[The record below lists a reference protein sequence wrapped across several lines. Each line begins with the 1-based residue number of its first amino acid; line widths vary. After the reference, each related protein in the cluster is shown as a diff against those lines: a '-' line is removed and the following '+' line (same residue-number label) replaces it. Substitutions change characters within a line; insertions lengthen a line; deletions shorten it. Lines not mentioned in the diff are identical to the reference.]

1 MHKPGKDEKR
11 RPEGQ
16 DDVPFRVSAAHGE
29 FLKRRLTFHKAHLG
43 FSEEGTGP
51 RRCDSGR
58 CWGTQCCV
66 EGTGEARASQS
77 SWGKLKASMGLADGD
92 VHRADRR
99 TLMADGRTK

>member
-51 RRCDSGR
+51 RR
-58 CWGTQCCV
+58 
-66 EGTGEARASQS
+66 
-77 SWGKLKASMGLADGD
+77 
-92 VHRADRR
+92 
-99 TLMADGRTK
+99 